1 MDVER
6 GKEMIDYVRLV
17 VAILC
22 LVSSIVF
29 AIRFFGVRKDYSVTS
44 FLAVG
49 VQACAFLVLILGIY
63 RMDMGFVN
71 KAEVNF
77 VYGSNSVVE
86 TLTEQE
92 LETVRD
98 ILDGRR
104 LHRDNPSCGFSEEI
118 SIKLNDEMTLCLARD
133 GCPIIYW
140 KEKNLYI
147 TLTEEEQKQ
156 LEAVLSKYNVTFP
169 CL

>member
-1 MDVER
+1 M
-6 GKEMIDYVRLV
+6 
-17 VAILC
+17 
-22 LVSSIVF
+22 F
-29 AIRFFGVRKDYSVTS
+29 AIRFFVVRKDYSVTS

-63 RMDMGFVN
+63 RMDMGFIN

-98 ILDGRR
+98 ILDERR

-140 KEKNLYI
+140 KEKNRYI
-147 TLTEEEQKQ
+147 TLTEEEYNK
-156 LEAVLSKYNVTFP
+156 LEELLTNYGITFP